1 MSYQLGGARGIQ
13 NNNSKNREY
22 GGSTPGVPR
31 GRFQIVFTKEGQGR
45 LPRRGKKHK
54 HFCESNRC
62 WLCVLLTSILLP
74 YDSDPGTTSLS
85 ACSVNCLLA
94 VCIRQVP
101 TLLCP
106 SVSVVQAEDQPSA
119 PSVGGGA
126 HSKGSCRSAPHHGR
140 RPTGKTRPSGSP
152 VLFQGKSEQSDR
164 SDWQM
169 VWGGGYPSPDCHS
182 GPRQDKGNMD
192 YACGSPHVVLPGG
205 QSPHSAPK
213 GADSDAPPQQ
223 RSE

>member
-13 NNNSKNREY
+13 NNNNNNSNTNNNNREY
-22 GGSTPGVPR
+22 GGSTLGMPR
-31 GRFQIVFTKEGQGR
+31 GRFQIGFTKEGQGP

-62 WLCVLLTSILLP
+62 WLCVLLTSTLLP

-85 ACSVNCLLA
+85 VCSVNCLLA

-126 HSKGSCRSAPHHGR
+126 HSKGSCRSAR
-140 RPTGKTRPSGSP
+140 FSLWS
-152 VLFQGKSEQSDR
+152 S
-164 SDWQM
+164 
-169 VWGGGYPSPDCHS
+169 
-182 GPRQDKGNMD
+182 
-192 YACGSPHVVLPGG
+192 LPYWKNQTQRLPCAFPG
-205 QSPHSAPK
+205 QIRAVSI
-213 GADSDAPPQQ
+213 
-223 RSE
+223 